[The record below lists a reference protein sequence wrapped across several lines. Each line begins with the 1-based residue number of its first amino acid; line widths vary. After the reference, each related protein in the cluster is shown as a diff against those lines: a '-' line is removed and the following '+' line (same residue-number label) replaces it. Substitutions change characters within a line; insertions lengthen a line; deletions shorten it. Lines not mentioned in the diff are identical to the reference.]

1 MNKLTAVL
9 EVLGKV
15 FSFLKGLRCKM
26 TSCCGCKSE
35 CGQKKS
41 VVKEEDAESDGELEE
56 KQTIVSSRTFV

>member
-26 TSCCGCKSE
+26 VSCCGCKSE

-41 VVKEEDAESDGELEE
+41 VVKEDAESDGELEE
-56 KQTIVSSRTFV
+56 KQTPIQTRTFV

>member
-26 TSCCGCKSE
+26 VSCCGCKSE

-41 VVKEEDAESDGELEE
+41 VVKEDAESDEQLEDE
-56 KQTIVSSRTFV
+56 QTPVQASTQ